1 MFQRIKHILPIVL
14 IIIVLG
20 GTIFYL
26 SWIAN
31 EENGPLTAS
40 GSVEVV
46 EIAIAPEI
54 VGGKVSEVLV
64 EEGDYVR
71 AGNVLLRFED
81 EMLKAQWE
89 QAKSALNQA
98 QSNYLLIA
106 AQPLEEKRQVAIAAA
121 ELELLN
127 AQSAL
132 KDLIENTDLARAH
145 IQQQI
150 EDMEESLEDLSDPD
164 LQKATA
170 LETIALTQKAVDDA
184 EKRVRNLK
192 TTASQADIDAAEAN
206 MILAADVLAKAEEDF
221 KPYEDK
227 PEDNLTR
234 ANYQVKLAA
243 AQQRYDLAVR
253 IYNTVSGTGSQ
264 VDITLAEADLAS
276 LNAQLE
282 QAKRDYERVKD
293 GPSTADISLLEA
305 QIASAKQDLEDLKNG
320 PDPDDLA
327 LSKARVQS
335 AEANLSLAESN
346 TIREQLAVAQA
357 QVNSAQAAL
366 EVINIEVSKLE
377 VRAPFDGVI
386 LFRSVEAGEVIAVG
400 SNAITLGLLD
410 KLTITVYIPED
421 RYGEVRL
428 GDSALVKINS
438 FPDEVFTATVIR
450 IADKAEYTPRN
461 VQTAEGRSTTV
472 FAVELSVDDP
482 AGRLKPGMPADIE
495 FVVD

>member
-1 MFQRIKHILPIVL
+1 
-14 IIIVLG
+14 
-20 GTIFYL
+20 
-26 SWIAN
+26 
-31 EENGPLTAS
+31 
-40 GSVEVV
+40 
-46 EIAIAPEI
+46 
-54 VGGKVSEVLV
+54 
-64 EEGDYVR
+64 
-71 AGNVLLRFED
+71 
-81 EMLKAQWE
+81 
-89 QAKSALNQA
+89 
-98 QSNYLLIA
+98 
-106 AQPLEEKRQVAIAAA
+106 
-121 ELELLN
+121 
-127 AQSAL
+127 
-132 KDLIENTDLARAH
+132 
-145 IQQQI
+145 
-150 EDMEESLEDLSDPD
+150 
-164 LQKATA
+164 
-170 LETIALTQKAVDDA
+170 
-184 EKRVRNLK
+184 
-192 TTASQADIDAAEAN
+192 

-428 GDSALVKINS
+428 GDSALVKIDS